1 MQPILEKEIQ
11 KGEGDNQDFKQTIT
25 SLYKIA
31 KTIVSFANTTGGK
44 IFVGVSDKKTI
55 TGVDPEEE
63 KYMINLAASQYCE
76 PPIKIS
82 FQEEFDE
89 EDEKTIVIATIQ
101 ESLEKPHLAR
111 QTDDTWTA
119 YIRVKD
125 HSIPAG
131 KSWIKAVKKSFQEN
145 IHKARPDSKLTRH
158 EKALLDFLTIN
169 DSITLKEAMQLQNHS
184 KRRAIRM
191 LTALVSKNLI
201 RVHEHEK
208 ERFWTI

>member
-1 MQPILEKEIQ
+1 MQPMLEKEIQ
-11 KGEGDNQDFKQTIT
+11 KGEGENQDFKQTIT

-44 IFVGVSDKKTI
+44 IFIGVNDKKVI

-76 PPIKIS
+76 PPVKIS

-89 EDEKTIVIATIQ
+89 EDDKTIIIASIQ
-101 ESLEKPHLAR
+101 ESLEKPHFAR
-111 QTDDTWTA
+111 QIDDAWTA

-125 HSIPAG
+125 QSIPAG
-131 KSWIKAVKKSFQEN
+131 KTWIKAVKKTFQEEPL
-145 IHKARPDSKLTRH
+145 KAKPASNLTKH
-158 EKALLDFLTIN
+158 EKMLLDFLSIN
-169 DSITLKEAMQLQNHS
+169 DSITLKEVMQIQNHS
-184 KRRAIRM
+184 KRRANRM

-208 ERFWTI
+208 ERYWTI